1 MKQTIKMINDDDK
14 IRKAI
19 LNIEKR
25 IIEIDNILSDLSMKL
40 CHIIK
45 EQRSYF
51 DMLEGREP

>member
-1 MKQTIKMINDDDK
+1 MINDDDK